1 MRNQIDFCEKLFVI
15 SHFSEKIIFLVSLN
29 GDIRG
34 WVSNT
39 GEDESVAH
47 LLIIEEALVGLIHG
61 TLLDETGTGAASSGS
76 AGVRKVDTLLLGGVD
91 DVLVAGNL
99 ELLLAVWGHE
109 SDGVLA
115 ISHGHDGGGSSSGL
129 DGSLWNESLI
139 LEVAL
144 NMHATDASS
153 GDRKLH
159 WAVVQ
164 NNFLSVLSGHFA
176 LGTEIL

>member
-15 SHFSEKIIFLVSLN
+15 SHFSEKVILLVGLN

-34 WVSNT
+34 WVSDT

-47 LLIIEEALVGLIHG
+47 LLIIEEALVGLIHS
-61 TLLDETGTGAASSGS
+61 TLLDETGAGAASSSS
-76 AGVRKVDTLLLGGVD
+76 AGIWKVDTLLLGGVD

-115 ISHGHDGGGSSSGL
+115 ISHGHDGGGSCSSL
-129 DGSLWNESLI
+129 DRSLWNESLV

-144 NMHATDASS
+144 NIHSTDACS

-164 NNFLSVLSGHFA
+164 NDLLSVLSGHFT